1 MQGVQWRQQPLTN
14 TGSIMSYVSILAES
28 VGDVAVIR
36 LNDQNSLNAISPQM
50 VEELLAAFQEASR
63 SQRAIVLT
71 GVGRAFC
78 SGANLGSVTYDPSD
92 SYDAG
97 VLLESH
103 FNPLMMMIR
112 DLPVPFVTAVNG
124 PAVGVGSTIAL
135 SGDLIIA
142 AQDAYFLQAFRRVGV
157 IPDAGTAYLLTR
169 AVGRV
174 RAMEMMMLAE
184 KLPAQRALDW
194 GLVNRVVAKEDIE
207 SATLGLARDLA
218 SGPTKTLA
226 EIRKSCWHALEAD
239 FAEQLAR
246 DRIVQ
251 RAMGHTADHREGI
264 AAFFD
269 KRPAIFTGN

>member
-1 MQGVQWRQQPLTN
+1 
-14 TGSIMSYVSILAES
+14 MSYVSILAES
-28 VGDVAVIR
+28 VGDVAIIR
-36 LNDQNSLNAISPQM
+36 LNDEKSLNALSAQM
-50 VEELLAAFQEASR
+50 AEELQDALREASR
-63 SQRAIVLT
+63 CRRAIVLT

-78 SGANLGSVTYDPSD
+78 SGANLGSLTYEPNE

-112 DLPVPFVTAVNG
+112 DVPVPFVTAVNG

-135 SGDLIIA
+135 AGDLIIA
-142 AQDAYFLQAFRRVGV
+142 AQEVYFLQAFRRIGV

-169 AVGRV
+169 SVGRV

-194 GLVNRVVAKEDIE
+194 GLINRVVAKGDLETASI
-207 SATLGLARDLA
+207 GLASDLA
-218 SGPTKTLA
+218 AGPTRALA

-239 FAEQLAR
+239 FAQQLAR

-269 KRPAIFTGN
+269 KRPAVFTGN

>member
-1 MQGVQWRQQPLTN
+1 
-14 TGSIMSYVSILAES
+14 MSYVSILAES
-28 VGDVAVIR
+28 VGDVAILR
-36 LNDQNSLNAISPQM
+36 LNDPNSLNAVSPQM
-50 VEELLAAFQEASR
+50 AEELLHALQQMSR
-63 SQRAIVLT
+63 SKRAIVLT

-103 FNPLMMMIR
+103 YNPLMMTIR

-135 SGDLIIA
+135 AGDLIIA
-142 AQDAYFLQAFRRVGV
+142 AQDAYFLQAFRQVGV

-184 KLPAQRALDW
+184 KLPAHRALDW
-194 GLVNRVVAKEDIE
+194 GLVNRVVAREELENASI
-207 SATLGLARDLA
+207 GLATDLA
-218 SGPTKTLA
+218 SGPTRALA

-239 FAEQLAR
+239 FPAQLAR
-246 DRIVQ
+246 DRVVQ
-251 RAMGHTADHREGI
+251 RAMGHTADHREGV

-269 KRPAIFTGN
+269 KRPAVFTGN

>member
-1 MQGVQWRQQPLTN
+1 
-14 TGSIMSYVSILAES
+14 MSYVLILAES
-28 VGDVAVIR
+28 VDDVAIIR
-36 LNDQNSLNAISPQM
+36 LNDQKSLNAASPQM
-50 VEELLAAFQEASR
+50 VEELLDAFQKASR
-63 SQRAIVLT
+63 SKRAIVLT

-78 SGANLGSVTYDPSD
+78 SGANLGSLTYDPSE

-112 DLPVPFVTAVNG
+112 DLPVPFITAVNG

-135 SGDLIIA
+135 AGDLIIA
-142 AQDAYFLQAFRRVGV
+142 AQDAYFLQAFRRLGV
-157 IPDAGTAYLLTR
+157 IPHAGTAYLLTR
-169 AVGRV
+169 EVGRV

-184 KLPAQRALDW
+184 KLPAHRALDW
-194 GLVNRVVAKEDIE
+194 GLVNRVVAKEEIE
-207 SATLGLARDLA
+207 NASIGLARDLA
-218 SGPTKTLA
+218 SGPTRALA

>member
-1 MQGVQWRQQPLTN
+1 
-14 TGSIMSYVSILAES
+14 MSYVSILAES
-28 VGDVAVIR
+28 VGDVAIIR
-36 LNDQNSLNAISPQM
+36 LNDEKSLNALSPRM
-50 VEELLAAFQEASR
+50 AEELQDALREASR
-63 SQRAIVLT
+63 SRRAIVLT

-78 SGANLGSVTYDPSD
+78 SGANLGSLTYEPNE

-135 SGDLIIA
+135 AGDLIIA
-142 AQDAYFLQAFRRVGV
+142 AQEVYFLQAFRRIGV

-169 AVGRV
+169 SVGRV

-194 GLVNRVVAKEDIE
+194 GLINRVVAKGDLETASI
-207 SATLGLARDLA
+207 GLASDLA
-218 SGPTKTLA
+218 AGPTRALA

-239 FAEQLAR
+239 FAQQLAR

-269 KRPAIFTGN
+269 KRPAVFTGN

>member
-1 MQGVQWRQQPLTN
+1 
-14 TGSIMSYVSILAES
+14 MSYVSILAES
-28 VGDVAVIR
+28 VGDVAIIR
-36 LNDQNSLNAISPQM
+36 LNDEKSLNALSPQM
-50 VEELLAAFQEASR
+50 AEELQHALREASR
-63 SQRAIVLT
+63 SRRAIVLT

-78 SGANLGSVTYDPSD
+78 SGANLGSLTYEPNE

-135 SGDLIIA
+135 AGDLIIA
-142 AQDAYFLQAFRRVGV
+142 AQEVYFLQAFRRIGV

-169 AVGRV
+169 SVGRV

-194 GLVNRVVAKEDIE
+194 GLINRVVAKGDLETASI
-207 SATLGLARDLA
+207 GLASDLA
-218 SGPTKTLA
+218 AGPTRALA

-239 FAEQLAR
+239 FAQQLAR

-269 KRPAIFTGN
+269 KRPAVFTGN

>member
-1 MQGVQWRQQPLTN
+1 
-14 TGSIMSYVSILAES
+14 MSYVSILAES

-36 LNDQNSLNAISPQM
+36 LNEPNSLNAISPQM
-50 VEELLAAFQEASR
+50 VEELLDAFQQMSR
-63 SQRAIVLT
+63 SRRAIVLT

-78 SGANLGSVTYDPSD
+78 SGAHLGAVPYDSSD

-112 DLPVPFVTAVNG
+112 DLPVPFITAVNG

-135 SGDLIIA
+135 AGDLIIA
-142 AQDAYFLQAFRRVGV
+142 ARDAYFLQAFRRLGV

-194 GLVNRVVAKEDIE
+194 GLVNRVVTKEEIE
-207 SATLGLARDLA
+207 NTSIGLATDLA
-218 SGPTKTLA
+218 SGPTRALA

-239 FAEQLAR
+239 FPAQLAR

-251 RAMGHTADHREGI
+251 RAMGHTVDHREGI

-269 KRPAIFTGN
+269 KRPAVFTGR

>member
-1 MQGVQWRQQPLTN
+1 
-14 TGSIMSYVSILAES
+14 MSYVSILAES
-28 VGDVAVIR
+28 VGDVAIIR
-36 LNDQNSLNAISPQM
+36 LNDEKSLNAISAQM
-50 VEELLAAFQEASR
+50 VEELLDALRVMSR
-63 SQRAIVLT
+63 SRRAIVLT

-78 SGANLGSVTYDPSD
+78 SGANLGSVTCDSE

-103 FNPLMMMIR
+103 FNPLMMLIR

-135 SGDLIIA
+135 AGDLIIA
-142 AQDAYFLQAFRRVGV
+142 AQDAYFLQAFRRIGV

-169 AVGRV
+169 SVGRV

-194 GLVNRVVAKEDIE
+194 GLVNRVVAKGE
-207 SATLGLARDLA
+207 LGNASIALASDLA
-218 SGPTKTLA
+218 SGPTRTLA
-226 EIRKSCWHALEAD
+226 EIRKSCWHALDVD

-246 DRIVQ
+246 ERIVQ
-251 RAMGHTADHREGI
+251 RAIGHTADHREGI

-269 KRPAIFTGN
+269 KRPAVFTGN

>member
-1 MQGVQWRQQPLTN
+1 
-14 TGSIMSYVSILAES
+14 MSYDSILVES
-28 VGDVAVIR
+28 VGDVAIIR
-36 LNDQNSLNAISPQM
+36 LNDQKSLNAVSPRM
-50 VEELLAAFQEASR
+50 VEELLDAFREMSR
-63 SQRAIVLT
+63 SKRAIVLT

-78 SGANLGSVTYDPSD
+78 SGANLGSLTNDHSG

-135 SGDLIIA
+135 AGDLIIA

-184 KLPAQRALDW
+184 KLPAQRALEW
-194 GLVNRVVAKEDIE
+194 GLVNRVVAKEEIE
-207 SATLGLARDLA
+207 DATIRLARDLA
-218 SGPTKTLA
+218 AGPTRTLA

>member
-1 MQGVQWRQQPLTN
+1 
-14 TGSIMSYVSILAES
+14 MSYDSILVES
-28 VGDVAVIR
+28 VGDVAIIR
-36 LNDQNSLNAISPQM
+36 LNDQKSLNAVSPQM
-50 VEELLAAFQEASR
+50 VEALLDALQETSR
-63 SQRAIVLT
+63 SKRAIVLT

-78 SGANLGSVTYDPSD
+78 SGANLGSIADDHSG

-135 SGDLIIA
+135 AGDLIIA
-142 AQDAYFLQAFRRVGV
+142 AQDAYFLQAFRRIGV

-194 GLVNRVVAKEDIE
+194 GLVNRVVAKEEIE
-207 SATLGLARDLA
+207 DAAIGLARDLA
-218 SGPTKTLA
+218 SGPTRALA

>member
-1 MQGVQWRQQPLTN
+1 
-14 TGSIMSYVSILAES
+14 MSYVSILAES
-28 VGDVAVIR
+28 VGDVAIIR
-36 LNDQNSLNAISPQM
+36 LNDEKSLNALSAQM
-50 VEELLAAFQEASR
+50 AEELQDALREASR
-63 SQRAIVLT
+63 CRRAIVLT

-78 SGANLGSVTYDPSD
+78 SGANLGSLTYEPNE

-124 PAVGVGSTIAL
+124 PAVGIGSTIAL
-135 SGDLIIA
+135 AGDLIIA
-142 AQDAYFLQAFRRVGV
+142 AQEVYFLQAFRRIGV

-169 AVGRV
+169 SVGRV

-194 GLVNRVVAKEDIE
+194 GLINRVVAKGDLETASI
-207 SATLGLARDLA
+207 GLASDLA
-218 SGPTKTLA
+218 AGPTRALA

-239 FAEQLAR
+239 FAQQLAR

-269 KRPAIFTGN
+269 KRPAVFTGN

>member
-1 MQGVQWRQQPLTN
+1 
-14 TGSIMSYVSILAES
+14 MSYVSILAES
-28 VGDVAVIR
+28 VGEVAIIR
-36 LNDQNSLNAISPQM
+36 LNDEKSLNSLSAQM
-50 VEELLAAFQEASR
+50 VEELQDALREASR
-63 SQRAIVLT
+63 SRRAIVLT

-78 SGANLGSVTYDPSD
+78 SGANLGSLTYEPNE

-135 SGDLIIA
+135 AGDLIIA
-142 AQDAYFLQAFRRVGV
+142 AQEVYFLQAFRRIGV

-169 AVGRV
+169 SVGRV

-194 GLVNRVVAKEDIE
+194 GLINRVVAKGDLGTASI
-207 SATLGLARDLA
+207 GLASDLA
-218 SGPTKTLA
+218 AGPTRALA

-239 FAEQLAR
+239 FAQQLAR

-269 KRPAIFTGN
+269 KRPAEFTGN

>member
-1 MQGVQWRQQPLTN
+1 
-14 TGSIMSYVSILAES
+14 MSYVSILVES
-28 VGDVAVIR
+28 ADDVAIIR
-36 LNDQNSLNAISPQM
+36 LNDEKSLNAVSPQM
-50 VEELLAAFQEASR
+50 VEELLDAFQKMSR
-63 SQRAIVLT
+63 SKRAIVLT

-78 SGANLGSVTYDPSD
+78 SGANLGSLTNDHSE

-142 AQDAYFLQAFRRVGV
+142 AQGAYFLQAFRRVGV

-207 SATLGLARDLA
+207 STTLGLARDLA

>member
-1 MQGVQWRQQPLTN
+1 
-14 TGSIMSYVSILAES
+14 MSYVSILAES
-28 VGDVAVIR
+28 VGDVAIVR
-36 LNDQNSLNAISPQM
+36 LNDPNSLNAISPQM
-50 VEELLAAFQEASR
+50 VEELLDALQQMSR
-63 SQRAIVLT
+63 SRRAIVLT

-78 SGANLGSVTYDPSD
+78 SGANLGSVPYDPSD
-92 SYDAG
+92 RYDAG

-103 FNPLMMMIR
+103 YNPLMMMIR

-135 SGDLIIA
+135 AGDLIIA
-142 AQDAYFLQAFRRVGV
+142 AQDAYFLQAFRRLGV

-194 GLVNRVVAKEDIE
+194 GLVNRVVAKEEIE
-207 SATLGLARDLA
+207 NASIALATELA
-218 SGPTKTLA
+218 SGPTRTLA
-226 EIRKSCWHALEAD
+226 EIRKSCWHALDAD
-239 FAEQLAR
+239 FAAQLAR

-251 RAMGHTADHREGI
+251 RAMGHTADHREGV
-264 AAFFD
+264 AAFFA
-269 KRPAIFTGN
+269 KRPAVFTGN

>member
-1 MQGVQWRQQPLTN
+1 
-14 TGSIMSYVSILAES
+14 MSYVSILVES
-28 VGDVAVIR
+28 LGDVAIIR
-36 LNDQNSLNAISPQM
+36 LNDEKSLNALSPQM
-50 VEELLAAFQEASR
+50 AEELQDALREASR
-63 SQRAIVLT
+63 SRGAIVLT

-78 SGANLGSVTYDPSD
+78 SGANLGSLTYEPNE

-135 SGDLIIA
+135 AGDLIIA
-142 AQDAYFLQAFRRVGV
+142 AQEVYFLQAFRRIGV

-169 AVGRV
+169 SVGRV

-194 GLVNRVVAKEDIE
+194 GLINRVVAKGDLETASI
-207 SATLGLARDLA
+207 GLASDLA
-218 SGPTKTLA
+218 AGPTRALA

-239 FAEQLAR
+239 FAQQLAR

-269 KRPAIFTGN
+269 KRPAVFTGN

>member
-1 MQGVQWRQQPLTN
+1 
-14 TGSIMSYVSILAES
+14 MSYVSILAES
-28 VGDVAVIR
+28 VGDVAIIR
-36 LNDQNSLNAISPQM
+36 LNDEKSLNALSPQM
-50 VEELLAAFQEASR
+50 TEELQDALREASR
-63 SQRAIVLT
+63 SRRAIVLT

-78 SGANLGSVTYDPSD
+78 SGANLGSLTYEPNE

-135 SGDLIIA
+135 AGDLIIA
-142 AQDAYFLQAFRRVGV
+142 AQEVYFLQAFRRIGV

-169 AVGRV
+169 SVGRV

-194 GLVNRVVAKEDIE
+194 GLINRVVAKGDLETASI
-207 SATLGLARDLA
+207 GLASDLA
-218 SGPTKTLA
+218 AGPTRALA

-239 FAEQLAR
+239 FAQQLAR

-269 KRPAIFTGN
+269 KRPAVFTGN

>member
-1 MQGVQWRQQPLTN
+1 
-14 TGSIMSYVSILAES
+14 MSHLSILAES

-36 LNDQNSLNAISPQM
+36 LNDPNSLNAISPQM
-50 VEELLAAFQEASR
+50 VEELLDAFQHASR
-63 SQRAIVLT
+63 SKRAIVLT

-78 SGANLGSVTYDPSD
+78 SGANLGSVPYDPSD
-92 SYDAG
+92 RYDAG

-103 FNPLMMMIR
+103 YNPLMMMIR

-135 SGDLIIA
+135 AGDLIIA
-142 AQDAYFLQAFRRVGV
+142 AQDAYFLQAFRRLGV

-194 GLVNRVVAKEDIE
+194 GLVNRVVAKEE
-207 SATLGLARDLA
+207 LENASLGLATELA
-218 SGPTKTLA
+218 SGPTRALA
-226 EIRKSCWHALEAD
+226 EIRKSCWHALEVD
-239 FAEQLAR
+239 FAAQLAR

-251 RAMGHTADHREGI
+251 RAMGHTADHREGV
-264 AAFFD
+264 AAFFA
-269 KRPAIFTGN
+269 KRPAVFTGN

>member
-1 MQGVQWRQQPLTN
+1 
-14 TGSIMSYVSILAES
+14 MSYVSILAES
-28 VGDVAVIR
+28 VGDVAIIR
-36 LNDQNSLNAISPQM
+36 LNDQKSLNAVSPQM
-50 VEELLAAFQEASR
+50 VEELLDAFQKASR
-63 SQRAIVLT
+63 SKRAIVLT

-78 SGANLGSVTYDPSD
+78 SGANLGSLTFSE

-103 FNPLMMMIR
+103 FNPLMIMIR

-135 SGDLIIA
+135 AGDLIIA
-142 AQDAYFLQAFRRVGV
+142 AQDAYF
-157 IPDAGTAYLLTR
+157 LTR

-194 GLVNRVVAKEDIE
+194 GLVNRVVAQAEIE
-207 SATLGLARDLA
+207 NAAIGLARDLA
-218 SGPTKTLA
+218 SGPTRTLA

-239 FAEQLAR
+239 FAGQLAR

>member
-1 MQGVQWRQQPLTN
+1 
-14 TGSIMSYVSILAES
+14 MSYVSILAES
-28 VGDVAVIR
+28 VGEVAIIR
-36 LNDQNSLNAISPQM
+36 LNDEKSLNALSAQM
-50 VEELLAAFQEASR
+50 VEELQDALREASR
-63 SQRAIVLT
+63 SRRAIVLT

-78 SGANLGSVTYDPSD
+78 SGANLGSLTYEPNE

-135 SGDLIIA
+135 AGDLIIA
-142 AQDAYFLQAFRRVGV
+142 AQEVYFLQAFRRIGV

-169 AVGRV
+169 SVGRV

-194 GLVNRVVAKEDIE
+194 GLINRVVAKGDLGTASI
-207 SATLGLARDLA
+207 GLASDLA
-218 SGPTKTLA
+218 AGPTRALA

-239 FAEQLAR
+239 FAQQLAR

-269 KRPAIFTGN
+269 KRPAVFTGN